1 MFSLF
6 SPAARHNLKTVP
18 EDSIN
23 YTALAL
29 RARLLSLI
37 GSAIEARDH
46 RSSSTISRAPGIYSD
61 GATPMWSTII
71 RRDVQKQLTAL
82 ERVGRDD
89 EARIRRERRE
99 RLENGFVATSEN
111 ADEDSATGKKRK
123 RQKEMGPGVTART
136 MNEETRKRMMDDAAS
151 RAIGGT
157 GKQKYGWMTAGAAA
171 AATTPA
177 KKFGTSSPSTPT
189 AGSPAPNGTG
199 VLPTSGTYTPAVAKP
214 PPLSSGGGWARARFP
229 TYGTTAG
236 VTEQDETRT
245 ITKRDVDFAIE
256 KERGHGGGR
265 GSARGWT

>member
-1 MFSLF
+1 M
-6 SPAARHNLKTVP
+6 
-18 EDSIN
+18 
-23 YTALAL
+23 
-29 RARLLSLI
+29 
-37 GSAIEARDH
+37 
-46 RSSSTISRAPGIYSD
+46 YSD
-61 GATPMWSTII
+61 GTTPMWSTIV
-71 RRDVQKQLTAL
+71 RRDVQKQLMAL
-82 ERVGRDD
+82 ERVEREE

-99 RLENGFVATSEN
+99 RLENGFVTAPEN
-111 ADEDSATGKKRK
+111 ADEDSAAGKKRK

-177 KKFGTSSPSTPT
+177 KKLGTSSPSTPT
-189 AGSPAPNGTG
+189 AGSPVPNGVGGT
-199 VLPTSGTYTPAVAKP
+199 PTSGTYTPAAAKA
-214 PPLSSGGGWARARFP
+214 PPLQSSGGWARARFP
-229 TYGTTAG
+229 TYGTAAS
-236 VTEQDETRT
+236 VTEQDEART